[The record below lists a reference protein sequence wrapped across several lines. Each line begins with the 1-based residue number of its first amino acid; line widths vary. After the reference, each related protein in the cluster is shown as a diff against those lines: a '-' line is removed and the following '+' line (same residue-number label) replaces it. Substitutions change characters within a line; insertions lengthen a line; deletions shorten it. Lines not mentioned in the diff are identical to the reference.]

1 MKKNHIKSIMI
12 GLALATTFLTGCDDA
27 EYTILRNQA
36 FVSQTNANPNTALK
50 IFIDQEPVKVNLN
63 VRMSDPAAKD
73 MKFELV
79 EDAALLEEYN
89 KTNFTAYKFLSSEQ
103 YSLVG
108 SHVEV
113 KQGQSI
119 SEAVELNILPLTQ
132 EMKDSGNKYAVAL
145 TLRSKDGESQ
155 VLQAGGNIVYLL
167 DPAIVTSVPVFN
179 ATTNAYFELAEDLSM
194 SEWTLEFCV
203 HMNKLGQKVGE
214 LNNQALFD
222 GSSKLGEEDGQI
234 YTRFGDAMIEG
245 NRLQI
250 KTQGIVMDSKM
261 QFEENK
267 WYHVAW
273 VCTGSKV
280 YLYVNGK
287 LDNSKDTSGKMT
299 NLTKNKCKIGNTDYL
314 KSDVQMSEFRLW
326 TRALSQREIANNQY
340 ATDPHA
346 DGLFAYF
353 KFNEGQGDQ
362 FADFTEHG
370 NKCWCTSPVR
380 WVPDVQ
386 LNANK

>member
-167 DPAIVTSVPVFN
+167 DPAIVTSIPVFN

-273 VCTGSKV
+273 VCTGSKIH
-280 YLYVNGK
+280 LYVNGK
-287 LDNSKDTSGKMT
+287 LDNSKDTSGKVT
-299 NLTKNKCKIGNTDYL
+299 NLGKNKCKIGNTDYL
-314 KSDVQMSEFRLW
+314 KADVQMSEFRLW
-326 TRALSQREIANNQY
+326 RRALSQREIANNQY

-353 KFNEGQGDQ
+353 KFNEGQGDE
-362 FADFTEHG
+362 FADFTGHG
-370 NKCWCTSPVR
+370 NKGWCTSPVR

>member
-36 FVSQTNANPNTALK
+36 FVSQTNANPNTELK

-167 DPAIVTSVPVFN
+167 DPAIVTSIPVFN

-273 VCTGSKV
+273 VCTGSKIH
-280 YLYVNGK
+280 LYVNGK
-287 LDNSKDTSGKMT
+287 LDNSKDTSGKVT
-299 NLTKNKCKIGNTDYL
+299 NLGKNKCKIGNTDYL
-314 KSDVQMSEFRLW
+314 KADVQMSEFRLW
-326 TRALSQREIANNQY
+326 RRALSQREIANNQY

-353 KFNEGQGDQ
+353 KFNEGQGDE
-362 FADFTEHG
+362 FADFTGHG
-370 NKCWCTSPVR
+370 NKGWCTSPVR

>member
-167 DPAIVTSVPVFN
+167 DPAIVTSIPVFN

-273 VCTGSKV
+273 VCTGSKIH
-280 YLYVNGK
+280 LYVNGK
-287 LDNSKDTSGKMT
+287 LDNSKDTSGKVT
-299 NLTKNKCKIGNTDYL
+299 NLGKNKCKIGNTDYL
-314 KSDVQMSEFRLW
+314 KADVQMSEFRLW
-326 TRALSQREIANNQY
+326 RRALSQREIANNQY

-353 KFNEGQGDQ
+353 KFNEGQGNE
-362 FADFTEHG
+362 FADFTGHG
-370 NKCWCTSPVR
+370 NKGWCTSPVR

>member
-1 MKKNHIKSIMI
+1 MKKNNIQSIMM
-12 GLALATTFLTGCDDA
+12 GLAFAAAFLTGCDDA
-27 EYTILRNQA
+27 EYSMLRNQA
-36 FVSQTNANPNTALK
+36 YVSQTNANPNTALK
-50 IFIDQEPVKVNLN
+50 VFIDQDPVKVNLN

-89 KTNFTAYKFLSSEQ
+89 KTNFTAYQFLPAEQ
-103 YSLVG
+103 YLLVG
-108 SHVEV
+108 GNVDV
-113 KQGQSI
+113 KQGHAL
-119 SEAVELNILPLTQ
+119 SEAVELNIQPLTQ

-167 DPAIVTSVPVFN
+167 DPAIMTSVPVFN
-179 ATTNAYFELAEDLSM
+179 ATTNASFELTEDLSLN
-194 SEWTLEFCV
+194 EWTLEFCIN
-203 HMNKLGQKVGE
+203 MSKLGQKVGD

-222 GSSKLGEEDGQI
+222 GSSRLGEEDGQI

-261 QFEENK
+261 QFEVNK

-287 LDNSKDTSGKMT
+287 LDNSKDTSGKVT
-299 NLTKNKCKIGNTDYL
+299 NLGKNKCKIGNTDYL
-314 KSDVQMSEFRLW
+314 KADVQMSEFRLW

-353 KFNEGQGDQ
+353 KFNEGQGDD
-362 FADFTEHG
+362 FADFTGHG
-370 NKCWCTSPVR
+370 NKGWCTSPVR